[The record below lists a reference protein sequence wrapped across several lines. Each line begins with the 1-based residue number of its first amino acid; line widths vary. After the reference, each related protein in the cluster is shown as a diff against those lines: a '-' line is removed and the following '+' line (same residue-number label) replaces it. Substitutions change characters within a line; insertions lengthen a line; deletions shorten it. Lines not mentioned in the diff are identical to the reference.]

1 MTDDP
6 DIGSATPDAP
16 QPERPDPKPEKPAPK
31 PRKPRATPAVRK
43 PASGARLGP
52 AAPKTAATPK
62 RRAAAVVPEPA
73 RRSLRLAL
81 VTALLIVAV
90 DQAVKY
96 VVVHALNLK
105 EIQEITVWEPWLNLR
120 MAWNQGVNFGLF
132 SSDVEVMRWVLVAV
146 ALAVCVWIGVWLW
159 RTRPGRMAQ
168 LAAGLLV
175 GGALGNVIDRVAY
188 GAVADFL
195 NMSLPGWRNPYSFN
209 VADIA
214 IFAGAIG
221 LVFLP
226 ARETAPA
233 ESQAAGRGDRTR
245 GDRTRDD
252 KTRDGRG
259 KTR

>member
-1 MTDDP
+1 
-6 DIGSATPDAP
+6 
-16 QPERPDPKPEKPAPK
+16 
-31 PRKPRATPAVRK
+31 
-43 PASGARLGP
+43 
-52 AAPKTAATPK
+52 
-62 RRAAAVVPEPA
+62 
-73 RRSLRLAL
+73 
-81 VTALLIVAV
+81 
-90 DQAVKY
+90 
-96 VVVHALNLK
+96 
-105 EIQEITVWEPWLNLR
+105 
-120 MAWNQGVNFGLF
+120 
-132 SSDVEVMRWVLVAV
+132 
-146 ALAVCVWIGVWLW
+146 
-159 RTRPGRMAQ
+159 MAQ

>member
-1 MTDDP
+1 M
-6 DIGSATPDAP
+6 
-16 QPERPDPKPEKPAPK
+16 
-31 PRKPRATPAVRK
+31 
-43 PASGARLGP
+43 
-52 AAPKTAATPK
+52 
-62 RRAAAVVPEPA
+62 
-73 RRSLRLAL
+73 
-81 VTALLIVAV
+81 AV

-233 ESQAAGRGDRTR
+233 EPQADGRGDRTR
-245 GDRTRDD
+245 GDRTRGDKTRDD